1 MKVLA
6 SILGLALAQERW
18 TGFDY
23 DDVDR
28 NQISPDQVASVAA
41 GQSGGAIVAAYQLD
55 NPTRKYMGNG
65 LKCWFCDERSTH
77 DCFNANTV
85 VSCQGQEYFCF
96 YHDRRQIGHYFNR
109 REKYIDHFDSNNH
122 DLFLQRNTNEAWNLH
137 GETFSGA
144 RQRFSDRDAPATRI
158 HVMAGCQ
165 QPQACLRQQ
174 SQNNPINI
182 GVPFFGDVD
191 TQIGLEQGGAGL
203 LLRSDYMPTS
213 LRNAREGLCRLGRYW
228 TYYSGQMWEYDLG
241 KNEPDATTGIA
252 DPKAVLTAERNDAH
266 QFYDERESWY
276 NGMRPNGF
284 PRHHHGGKG
293 TESVCHF
300 CCNPASSDGF
310 YCNRRLMDENSTA
323 GNDGQ
328 GKNFAGDG
336 EWHMVTGANTGS
348 LTPDYARRG
357 DDETLAYRQTPM
369 RGSWDHNANWLRDFR
384 FHGMWR
390 NPETQVH
397 QNFADVVTGR

>member
-6 SILGLALAQERW
+6 SFLGLAVAQNRW
-18 TGFDY
+18 EGFD
-23 DDVDR
+23 DVER

-41 GQSGGAIVAAYQLD
+41 GQINGNIVSAYQLD
-55 NPTRKYMGNG
+55 NPARKYMGNG
-65 LKCWFCDERSTH
+65 LKCWYCDERNTH
-77 DCFNANTV
+77 DCFNTGLV

-96 YHDRRQIGHYFNR
+96 YHDRRQISHYFNR
-109 REKYIDHFDSNNH
+109 REKYIDHFDSQNH

-137 GETFSGA
+137 NESFETA
-144 RQRFSDRDAPATRI
+144 RQRFKDKDKPATRI

-182 GVPFFGDVD
+182 GVPFFGDVAE
-191 TQIGLEQGGAGL
+191 TIGLDGPGGPVIMA
-203 LLRSDYMPTS
+203 DQMPTS
-213 LRNAREGLCRLGRYW
+213 LRNTREGLCRLGRYW
-228 TYYSGQMWEYDLG
+228 TYYSGKLWEYDL
-241 KNEPDATTGIA
+241 NAVEPQANHNIA
-252 DPKAVLTAERNDAH
+252 HDPEMVLTAEREDAH

-284 PRHHHGGKG
+284 PRHFHGGKG

-310 YCNRRLMDENSTA
+310 YCNRRLMDQNTGA
-323 GNDGQ
+323 GDDGT
-328 GKNFAGDG
+328 GKNFAGAG
-336 EWHMVTGANTGS
+336 TWHLTNNANTNS
-348 LTPDYARRG
+348 QTPDYARRA
-357 DDETLAYRQTPM
+357 DDEQLAYVDTPM
-369 RGSWDHNANWLRDFR
+369 RGSWDHNSNWLRDYR

-397 QNFADVVTGR
+397 QNFLDMTQGRR